1 MSQNIG
7 FSPLH
12 FFPKEGRLGDTI
24 PFYWQGE
31 YHVFYLLWDFV
42 HFPGLSSGDQYFV
55 TCGIAI
61 NQTMFNGCNRLHPTA
76 PLWKRLEI
84 IARPIFDP

>member
-42 HFPGLSSGDQYFV
+42 HFPGL
-55 TCGIAI
+55 
-61 NQTMFNGCNRLHPTA
+61 
-76 PLWKRLEI
+76 
-84 IARPIFDP
+84 